1 MTHPIILFPSVSPS
15 SPMHTDGDPRG
26 PVPAPS
32 SPEGG
37 RSPAQPSASAASGG
51 QGRGRRVSRAWEAI
65 PSYRPGQ
72 ERVAVV
78 PKRNVIR
85 DARDVWLATA
95 DIHEARQEHVLV
107 FDLDV
112 RHRVVARRVVAIGSV
127 SGVDVH
133 PREVF
138 RPAIANAAAAI
149 LLVHNH
155 PSGEEQPSSQDR
167 EITARLRDAG
177 QLRNPTPRP
186 RGGVRRRVSLSH
198 PVDHLRGCR
207 TGSRGRRGDH
217 QASTPPLSLPNRLS
231 TLRNGSSPA
240 EIIALRISR
249 MRAIPSAK
257 GMTNWYCANPRRP

>member
-1 MTHPIILFPSVSPS
+1 
-15 SPMHTDGDPRG
+15 
-26 PVPAPS
+26 
-32 SPEGG
+32 
-37 RSPAQPSASAASGG
+37 
-51 QGRGRRVSRAWEAI
+51 VSRAWEAI

-85 DARDVWLATA
+85 EARDVWLATA

-107 FDLDV
+107 F
-112 RHRVVARRVVAIGSV
+112 RHRVIARRVVAIGPV

-167 EITARLRDAG
+167 EITTRLRDAG
-177 QLRNPTPRP
+177 QLLGIPLLDHVVVSV
-186 RGGVRRRVSLSH
+186 GGYHSLIE
-198 PVDHLRGCR
+198 
-207 TGSRGRRGDH
+207 
-217 QASTPPLSLPNRLS
+217 ST
-231 TLRNGSSPA
+231 T
-240 EIIALRISR
+240 
-249 MRAIPSAK
+249 
-257 GMTNWYCANPRRP
+257 

>member
-1 MTHPIILFPSVSPS
+1 MTHPITLFPTVSSS
-15 SPMHTDGDPRG
+15 SPMGTDGIPRG

-37 RSPAQPSASAASGG
+37 RSPTQPSASAASGG
-51 QGRGRRVSRAWEAI
+51 HGRGRRVSRAWESI

-85 DARDVWLATA
+85 EARDVWLATA

-112 RHRVVARRVVAIGSV
+112 RHRVIARRVVAIGSV

-167 EITARLRDAG
+167 EITTRLRDAG
-177 QLRNPTPRP
+177 QLLGIPLLDH
-186 RGGVRRRVSLSH
+186 VVVSVAGYHSTH
-198 PVDHLRGCR
+198 PVDHLRACR
-207 TGSRGRRGDH
+207 
-217 QASTPPLSLPNRLS
+217 A
-231 TLRNGSSPA
+231 A
-240 EIIALRISR
+240 
-249 MRAIPSAK
+249 
-257 GMTNWYCANPRRP
+257 